1 MAVAHSSRLKRS
13 TIAFM
18 GSLSLGEI
26 LVILVV
32 VLVVFGPRRLPD
44 LSRRIG
50 AWLAKA
56 REATSYV
63 AKAIDS
69 SYEEVIE
76 PIRELKGEY
85 DGLKGDVT
93 RAVSSFGKAGD
104 TTTPTGGT
112 ADPQPAADNSDGAT
126 DPADQ

>member
-1 MAVAHSSRLKRS
+1 
-13 TIAFM
+13 M
-18 GSLSLGEI
+18 GSLSFGEI

-50 AWLAKA
+50 SWLAKA

-63 AKAIDS
+63 AEAIDS
-69 SYEEVIE
+69 GYGEAMA
-76 PIRELKGEY
+76 PIKVLKDEF
-85 DGLKGDVT
+85 DGLKEDVN
-93 RAVSSFGKAGD
+93 RAVASFGEAGD
-104 TTTPTGGT
+104 ATSQARVTT
-112 ADPQPAADNSDGAT
+112 DPQPADDTGDGAT

>member
-1 MAVAHSSRLKRS
+1 
-13 TIAFM
+13 M
-18 GSLSLGEI
+18 GSLSFGEI

-32 VLVVFGPRRLPD
+32 VLVVFGPRRLPE

-63 AKAIDS
+63 TQAIDS
-69 SYEEVIE
+69 SYEEVVE
-76 PIRELKGEY
+76 PIKELKGEY
-85 DGLKGDVT
+85 DGFKGDVT
-93 RAVSSFGKAGD
+93 RAVASFGTSSD

-112 ADPQPAADNSDGAT
+112 ADPQPADDGSDGAT

>member
-1 MAVAHSSRLKRS
+1 
-13 TIAFM
+13 M
-18 GSLSLGEI
+18 GSLSFGEI
-26 LVILVV
+26 LVILLV

-63 AKAIDS
+63 TQAIDS
-69 SYEEVIE
+69 GYGEVME
-76 PIRELKGEY
+76 PIKELKDEY

-93 RAVSSFGKAGD
+93 RAVASFGEAGD
-104 TTTPTGGT
+104 TTSQTRAT
-112 ADPQPAADNSDGAT
+112 ADPQPVDDSTDGAT
-126 DPADQ
+126 DPVDQ